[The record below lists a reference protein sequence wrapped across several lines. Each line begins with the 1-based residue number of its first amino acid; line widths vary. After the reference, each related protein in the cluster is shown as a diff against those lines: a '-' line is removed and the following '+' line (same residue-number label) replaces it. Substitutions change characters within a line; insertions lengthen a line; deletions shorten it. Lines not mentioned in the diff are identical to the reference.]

1 MQKSKKWSSRDYAYG
16 QSVKNILLDLSCG
29 CYRLVGS
36 KIIAIRT
43 PVFDKERIST
53 ASCELGLNDD
63 VSSDLVFNFT
73 YYV

>member
-36 KIIAIRT
+36 